1 MLKKIFLS
9 SLIFLSLFGV
19 IYPNKK
25 EGTKLFDYCNS
36 LEMSLSRNS
45 LKRRD
50 NLSKGVKSITNDV
63 LNFGLSKSKGKLLIN
78 GIDKY
83 KKSKN
88 FLILTLIPNEL
99 YCLIGYWIEE
109 VKPGM
114 FESIILEK
122 GKQKINEIK
131 DMEDEFDEF
140 LRDANSEYKNLKK
153 DFDSFFNR

>member
-122 GKQKINEIK
+122 GKQAKEQEPDAYK
-131 DMEDEFDEF
+131 DTF
-140 LRDANSEYKNLKK
+140 LPGQQVTSLRLK
-153 DFDSFFNR
+153 